1 MSRKTITDAER
12 KEVDIILQR
21 MAEEFAN
28 KHVEVP
34 ESDRLDVEEQT
45 SLVEYQQQQ
54 EEDSR

>member
-1 MSRKTITDAER
+1 MSKDWR
-12 KEVDIILQR
+12 KEFKDYIGNNTYTCPK
-21 MAEEFAN
+21 EN
-28 KHVEVP
+28 KRVVVP

>member
-1 MSRKTITDAER
+1 MSKDWR
-12 KEVDIILQR
+12 KELT
-21 MAEEFAN
+21 EN
-28 KHVEVP
+28 KRVVVP

>member
-1 MSRKTITDAER
+1 MS
-12 KEVDIILQR
+12 KEY
-21 MAEEFAN
+21 EEQVIYDRYYWNIEGVKELTEN
-28 KHVEVP
+28 KRVVVP